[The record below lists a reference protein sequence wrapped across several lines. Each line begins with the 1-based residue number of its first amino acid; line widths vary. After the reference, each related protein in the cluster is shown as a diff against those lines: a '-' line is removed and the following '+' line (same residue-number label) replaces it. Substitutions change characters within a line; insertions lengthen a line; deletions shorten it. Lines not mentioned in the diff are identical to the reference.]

1 MTNYTDYIIAGLSLI
16 GALFVL
22 LAAVGIY
29 RMPDTFLRISVTT
42 KAATLGVGLIL
53 IALAVFFNENSV
65 SLRVIAIVLFIMLT
79 APVSAHLIG
88 RAAYLMKAKLWE
100 KTLEDDL
107 KGKYAPHTEELKSE
121 SEKVNQD

>member
-107 KGKYAPHTEELKSE
+107 KGKYDHHTEELKSE

>member
-42 KAATLGVGLIL
+42 KATTLGVGLIL
-53 IALAVFFNENSV
+53 IALAVF
-65 SLRVIAIVLFIMLT
+65 
-79 APVSAHLIG
+79 
-88 RAAYLMKAKLWE
+88 LMKIQYLFG
-100 KTLEDDL
+100 LL
-107 KGKYAPHTEELKSE
+107 PLCYSLCLPL
-121 SEKVNQD
+121 Q